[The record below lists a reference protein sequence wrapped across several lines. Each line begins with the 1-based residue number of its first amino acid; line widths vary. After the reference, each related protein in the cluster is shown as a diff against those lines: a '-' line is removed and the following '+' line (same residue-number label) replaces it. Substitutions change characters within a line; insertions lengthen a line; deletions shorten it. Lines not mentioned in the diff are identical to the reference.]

1 MKFTT
6 SSSLLSLLPTLLL
19 LVDPSS
25 ALVLSKRAN
34 TPLLSSIASA
44 NTRPQD
50 SSKSAPKYTIEVPRV
65 SQAWCGHTPPAEN
78 FTPRPMALPTDA
90 VKHPGSLLFTDAMIR
105 NTLEKAAAVAV
116 NGQALQFGFNKY
128 PRTFKNENRA
138 EWLPRG
144 PMIAGAPGELYEFP
158 IMPSGDPPTVT
169 AGVQAPAG
177 KQGPF
182 RVIYS
187 VSGENPKVFRF
198 YGVVGSRALFSLPPA
213 RSLAATLPRR
223 MMPINTLPD
232 RASSTLAQRHHPLPK
247 QQAGRALKRKPQPDV
262 QQATERWRKEKRPA
276 NRQPEGRNI

>member
-1 MKFTT
+1 MKFTA

-34 TPLLSSIASA
+34 TPLLSSIAST

-50 SSKSAPKYTIEVPRV
+50 SSKSTPKYTIEVPRV

-78 FTPRPMALPTDA
+78 FTTRPMALPTDA

-158 IMPSGDPPTVT
+158 IMPSGDPPTMT

-198 YGVVGSRALFSLPPA
+198 YGVTEHPPH
-213 RSLAATLPRR
+213 SPRDTILCPSNKQAVPSKGNPSQ
-223 MMPINTLPD
+223 M
-232 RASSTLAQRHHPLPK
+232 SSKQLSDAGKKSAQRIVGQRAETSNWNVKRQLKHRPV
-247 QQAGRALKRKPQPDV
+247 QARV
-262 QQATERWRKEKRPA
+262 
-276 NRQPEGRNI
+276 